1 MTSARPRRI
10 ESRPSPIAIVEAAQA
25 GHWDVSGPFVPSSIE
40 IWAAP
45 MVGMTVGIA
54 KG

>member
-1 MTSARPRRI
+1 M
-10 ESRPSPIAIVEAAQA
+10 
-25 GHWDVSGPFVPSSIE
+25 HWDVGGPFVPSSIE

-45 MVGMTVGIA
+45 MVGMIVGIA